1 MKNKNK
7 IINELYEK
15 SPDVRERIRK
25 DVDFSQFEKKNAPA
39 AKSSNGFKWATA
51 VLSVALIAMIA
62 VLAPIIAKTSKP
74 GKSGKTP
81 GVSYA
86 SDYVVFI
93 DVNPSVRLDV
103 SGGDV
108 VTAQKGM
115 NKDGVVLLYQENLV
129 GKNIDE
135 AATYLIEKMDEAGL
149 VKDKG
154 KVRISVADK
163 KTGKRI
169 DEKQRHAL
177 EVVNNLFKNKNK
189 DVSAMILSDKEI
201 DAIEDYYD
209 NNNVGEYEMQM
220 IEEFKAKLLLAIDKK
235 IGRIDELL
243 NILKP
248 WEKDERKVKKLDQN
262 DAETTRPG
270 VITDADVSG
279 IKDCLNMFDD
289 ILAGGGISQNVAEN
303 TDKDG
308 EFKDYPFVMT
318 VTVGNTGITA
328 KMYYKEVNTVTE
340 TEIDDG
346 EEETEVSTTLSG
358 VMVFGDQKFDV
369 TGKKEI
375 ETEGNEKETSIE
387 FTTKSQTNPDNYVK
401 IKQSVEV
408 ENGAQEVEYEYE
420 IYENGEKAREFKLEV
435 EDENG
440 KTEVSFKMEI
450 ENVPEETEYKIIK
463 GDVDGKFKIKYE
475 KGKEKGFIT
484 VEAVEGGYKLTY
496 NNGYSEV
503 I

>member
-15 SPDVRERIRK
+15 SPDVRERIKK

-51 VLSVALIAMIA
+51 ILSVALVAMIA

-74 GKSGKTP
+74 KKP

-103 SGGDV
+103 SGKDV

-154 KVRISVADK
+154 KVKISVADK

-177 EVVNNLFKNKNK
+177 EVVNNLFQNKNK

-209 NNNVGEYEMQM
+209 NNNVGEYEKQM
-220 IEEFKAKLLLAIDKK
+220 IDDFKGRLLAAINTKIGDIDKLCEM
-235 IGRIDELL
+235 INNEGLSES
-243 NILKP
+243 
-248 WEKDERKVKKLDQN
+248 ERKVKKLDQSNTEKALLEAIKVYCADYKVNYHEVAN
-262 DAETTRPG
+262 DEIAEFYE
-270 VITDADVSG
+270 DLLDKKKDLLKC
-279 IKDCLNMFDD
+279 IKKIN
-289 ILAGGGISQNVAEN
+289 
-303 TDKDG
+303 
-308 EFKDYPFVMT
+308 
-318 VTVGNTGITA
+318 
-328 KMYYKEVNTVTE
+328 
-340 TEIDDG
+340 
-346 EEETEVSTTLSG
+346 
-358 VMVFGDQKFDV
+358 
-369 TGKKEI
+369 
-375 ETEGNEKETSIE
+375 
-387 FTTKSQTNPDNYVK
+387 NPDGDDSYGEILSDLLEIVK
-401 IKQSVEV
+401 E
-408 ENGAQEVEYEYE
+408 ELFEQE
-420 IYENGEKAREFKLEV
+420 
-435 EDENG
+435 D
-440 KTEVSFKMEI
+440 
-450 ENVPEETEYKIIK
+450 
-463 GDVDGKFKIKYE
+463 
-475 KGKEKGFIT
+475 
-484 VEAVEGGYKLTY
+484 
-496 NNGYSEV
+496 
-503 I
+503 

>member
-74 GKSGKTP
+74 EKPGKTP

-169 DEKQRHAL
+169 DEKQRHAVD
-177 EVVNNLFKNKNK
+177 VVNNLFQNKNK
-189 DVSAMILSDKEI
+189 DVSAMILSDKDI
-201 DAIEDYYD
+201 DAIEDWYD
-209 NNNVGEYEMQM
+209 TDNVGEYEKQM
-220 IEEFKAKLLLAIDKK
+220 IEEFKTKLLLAIDKK

-262 DAETTRPG
+262 DAEKAALEAIK
-270 VITDADVSG
+270 VYCADYKVNYYDVANDE
-279 IKDCLNMFDD
+279 IAEFYDDLVDKKKDLLECIDD
-289 ILAGGGISQNVAEN
+289 I
-303 TDKDG
+303 K
-308 EFKDYPFVMT
+308 
-318 VTVGNTGITA
+318 
-328 KMYYKEVNTVTE
+328 
-340 TEIDDG
+340 
-346 EEETEVSTTLSG
+346 
-358 VMVFGDQKFDV
+358 
-369 TGKKEI
+369 
-375 ETEGNEKETSIE
+375 
-387 FTTKSQTNPDNYVK
+387 NPDSDDSYGEILSDLLEIVK
-401 IKQSVEV
+401 E
-408 ENGAQEVEYEYE
+408 ELFEQE
-420 IYENGEKAREFKLEV
+420 
-435 EDENG
+435 D
-440 KTEVSFKMEI
+440 
-450 ENVPEETEYKIIK
+450 
-463 GDVDGKFKIKYE
+463 
-475 KGKEKGFIT
+475 
-484 VEAVEGGYKLTY
+484 
-496 NNGYSEV
+496 
-503 I
+503 

>member
-177 EVVNNLFKNKNK
+177 EVVNNLFQNKNK

-209 NNNVGEYEMQM
+209 NNNVGEYEKQM
-220 IEEFKAKLLLAIDKK
+220 IDEFKAKLLLAIEKK
-235 IGRIDELL
+235 IGKIENLL
-243 NILKP
+243 GMLDK
-248 WEKDERKVKKLDQN
+248 EGLSESERKVKKLDQN
-262 DAETTRPG
+262 DAEKAALEAIK
-270 VITDADVSG
+270 VYCADYKVNYYEVANDE
-279 IKDCLNMFDD
+279 IAEFYDDLVEKKKDLLECVDD
-289 ILAGGGISQNVAEN
+289 I
-303 TDKDG
+303 K
-308 EFKDYPFVMT
+308 
-318 VTVGNTGITA
+318 
-328 KMYYKEVNTVTE
+328 
-340 TEIDDG
+340 
-346 EEETEVSTTLSG
+346 
-358 VMVFGDQKFDV
+358 
-369 TGKKEI
+369 
-375 ETEGNEKETSIE
+375 
-387 FTTKSQTNPDNYVK
+387 NPDGDDSYGEILSDLLEIVK
-401 IKQSVEV
+401 E
-408 ENGAQEVEYEYE
+408 ELFEQE
-420 IYENGEKAREFKLEV
+420 
-435 EDENG
+435 D
-440 KTEVSFKMEI
+440 
-450 ENVPEETEYKIIK
+450 
-463 GDVDGKFKIKYE
+463 
-475 KGKEKGFIT
+475 
-484 VEAVEGGYKLTY
+484 
-496 NNGYSEV
+496 
-503 I
+503 

>member
-15 SPDVRERIRK
+15 SPDVRERIKK

-74 GKSGKTP
+74 EKPGKNP

-154 KVRISVADK
+154 KVKISVADK

-177 EVVNNLFKNKNK
+177 EVVNNLFQNKNK
-189 DVSAMILSDKEI
+189 DVSAMILSDEQI

-209 NNNVGEYEMQM
+209 NNNVGEYEKQM
-220 IEEFKAKLLLAIDKK
+220 IEEFKAKLLLAIHKK

-262 DAETTRPG
+262 DAEKAALEAIK
-270 VITDADVSG
+270 VYCADYKVNYYEVANDEIAEFYEDLVEKKEELQESIEDIEKPDG
-279 IKDCLNMFDD
+279 DDSYGD
-289 ILAGGGISQNVAEN
+289 ILSDLLEIV
-303 TDKDG
+303 
-308 EFKDYPFVMT
+308 
-318 VTVGNTGITA
+318 
-328 KMYYKEVNTVTE
+328 KEE
-340 TEIDDG
+340 LFE
-346 EEETEVSTTLSG
+346 
-358 VMVFGDQKFDV
+358 
-369 TGKKEI
+369 
-375 ETEGNEKETSIE
+375 
-387 FTTKSQTNPDNYVK
+387 
-401 IKQSVEV
+401 
-408 ENGAQEVEYEYE
+408 QE
-420 IYENGEKAREFKLEV
+420 
-435 EDENG
+435 D
-440 KTEVSFKMEI
+440 
-450 ENVPEETEYKIIK
+450 
-463 GDVDGKFKIKYE
+463 
-475 KGKEKGFIT
+475 
-484 VEAVEGGYKLTY
+484 
-496 NNGYSEV
+496 
-503 I
+503 

>member
-51 VLSVALIAMIA
+51 VLSVALVAMIA

-74 GKSGKTP
+74 K
-81 GVSYA
+81 SYA

-177 EVVNNLFKNKNK
+177 EVVNNLFQNKNK
-189 DVSAMILSDKEI
+189 DVSAMILSDKDI
-201 DAIEDYYD
+201 DAIEDWYD
-209 NNNVGEYEMQM
+209 TDNVGQYEIDM
-220 IEEFKAKLLLAIDKK
+220 IKEFKKNLIVAINEK

-262 DAETTRPG
+262 DAEKAALEAIK
-270 VITDADVSG
+270 VYCADYKVNYHEVANDE
-279 IKDCLNMFDD
+279 IAEFCEELFDKKKDLQECIDD
-289 ILAGGGISQNVAEN
+289 IKTS
-303 TDKDG
+303 DG
-308 EFKDYPFVMT
+308 DDSYGEILSDLLEIV
-318 VTVGNTGITA
+318 
-328 KMYYKEVNTVTE
+328 KEE
-340 TEIDDG
+340 LFE
-346 EEETEVSTTLSG
+346 
-358 VMVFGDQKFDV
+358 
-369 TGKKEI
+369 
-375 ETEGNEKETSIE
+375 
-387 FTTKSQTNPDNYVK
+387 
-401 IKQSVEV
+401 
-408 ENGAQEVEYEYE
+408 QE
-420 IYENGEKAREFKLEV
+420 
-435 EDENG
+435 D
-440 KTEVSFKMEI
+440 
-450 ENVPEETEYKIIK
+450 
-463 GDVDGKFKIKYE
+463 
-475 KGKEKGFIT
+475 
-484 VEAVEGGYKLTY
+484 
-496 NNGYSEV
+496 
-503 I
+503 

>member
-15 SPDVRERIRK
+15 SPDVRERIKK
-25 DVDFSQFEKKNAPA
+25 DVDFSQFEKKNASA

-177 EVVNNLFKNKNK
+177 EVVNNLFQNKNK
-189 DVSAMILSDKEI
+189 DVSAMILSDNDI

-209 NNNVGEYEMQM
+209 NNNVGEYEKQM
-220 IEEFKAKLLLAIDKK
+220 VEEFKAKLLLAIDKK
-235 IGRIDELL
+235 IGDINKLCEML
-243 NILKP
+243 NNAGLS
-248 WEKDERKVKKLDQN
+248 ESERKVKNLDQN
-262 DAETTRPG
+262 DAEKAALEAIK
-270 VITDADVSG
+270 VYCADYKVNYYEVANDE
-279 IKDCLNMFDD
+279 IAEFCDDLVEKKKDLQECIDD
-289 ILAGGGISQNVAEN
+289 IN
-303 TDKDG
+303 
-308 EFKDYPFVMT
+308 
-318 VTVGNTGITA
+318 
-328 KMYYKEVNTVTE
+328 
-340 TEIDDG
+340 
-346 EEETEVSTTLSG
+346 
-358 VMVFGDQKFDV
+358 
-369 TGKKEI
+369 
-375 ETEGNEKETSIE
+375 
-387 FTTKSQTNPDNYVK
+387 NPDGDDSYGEILSDLLEIVK
-401 IKQSVEV
+401 E
-408 ENGAQEVEYEYE
+408 ELFEQE
-420 IYENGEKAREFKLEV
+420 
-435 EDENG
+435 D
-440 KTEVSFKMEI
+440 
-450 ENVPEETEYKIIK
+450 
-463 GDVDGKFKIKYE
+463 
-475 KGKEKGFIT
+475 
-484 VEAVEGGYKLTY
+484 
-496 NNGYSEV
+496 
-503 I
+503 

>member
-39 AKSSNGFKWATA
+39 AKSSNGLKWATA

-115 NKDGVVLLYQENLV
+115 NKDGVVLLYRENLV

-177 EVVNNLFKNKNK
+177 EVVNNLFQNKNK

-209 NNNVGEYEMQM
+209 NNNVGEYEKQM
-220 IEEFKAKLLLAIDKK
+220 IEKFKERLLDAINTK
-235 IGRIDELL
+235 IERIDELL
-243 NILKP
+243 NNILKP
-248 WEKDERKVKKLDQN
+248 WEKDERKVKHLDQN
-262 DAETTRPG
+262 DKEKAALEAIKVYCADYKVNYHEVANDEIAEFCE
-270 VITDADVSG
+270 DLD
-279 IKDCLNMFDD
+279 
-289 ILAGGGISQNVAEN
+289 E
-303 TDKDG
+303 
-308 EFKDYPFVMT
+308 
-318 VTVGNTGITA
+318 
-328 KMYYKEVNTVTE
+328 KMGDLKVC
-340 TEIDDG
+340 ID
-346 EEETEVSTTLSG
+346 
-358 VMVFGDQKFDV
+358 
-369 TGKKEI
+369 
-375 ETEGNEKETSIE
+375 
-387 FTTKSQTNPDNYVK
+387 K
-401 IKQSVEV
+401 IKNSDDDSYGEILSDLLEIVKE
-408 ENGAQEVEYEYE
+408 ELFEQE
-420 IYENGEKAREFKLEV
+420 
-435 EDENG
+435 D
-440 KTEVSFKMEI
+440 
-450 ENVPEETEYKIIK
+450 
-463 GDVDGKFKIKYE
+463 
-475 KGKEKGFIT
+475 
-484 VEAVEGGYKLTY
+484 
-496 NNGYSEV
+496 
-503 I
+503 

>member
-74 GKSGKTP
+74 DKPGKTP

-169 DEKQRHAL
+169 DEKQRHAVD
-177 EVVNNLFKNKNK
+177 VVNNLFKNKNK
-189 DVSAMILSDKEI
+189 DVSAMILSDNEI

-209 NNNVGEYEMQM
+209 NNNVGDYEKQM
-220 IEEFKAKLLLAIDKK
+220 IDDFKKRLLAAINKK
-235 IGRIDELL
+235 IERIDELL
-243 NILKP
+243 NNILKP
-248 WEKDERKVKKLDQN
+248 WEEDERKVKHLDQN
-262 DAETTRPG
+262 DAEKAALEAIK
-270 VITDADVSG
+270 VYCADYKVNYHEVANDE
-279 IKDCLNMFDD
+279 IAEFYEDLDD
-289 ILAGGGISQNVAEN
+289 
-303 TDKDG
+303 
-308 EFKDYPFVMT
+308 
-318 VTVGNTGITA
+318 
-328 KMYYKEVNTVTE
+328 KMKELLKC
-340 TEIDDG
+340 ID
-346 EEETEVSTTLSG
+346 
-358 VMVFGDQKFDV
+358 
-369 TGKKEI
+369 
-375 ETEGNEKETSIE
+375 
-387 FTTKSQTNPDNYVK
+387 K
-401 IKQSVEV
+401 IKNSDDDDSYGEILSDLLEIVKE
-408 ENGAQEVEYEYE
+408 ELFEQE
-420 IYENGEKAREFKLEV
+420 
-435 EDENG
+435 D
-440 KTEVSFKMEI
+440 
-450 ENVPEETEYKIIK
+450 
-463 GDVDGKFKIKYE
+463 
-475 KGKEKGFIT
+475 
-484 VEAVEGGYKLTY
+484 
-496 NNGYSEV
+496 
-503 I
+503 

>member
-15 SPDVRERIRK
+15 SPDVRERIKK

-74 GKSGKTP
+74 EKSPKTP

-177 EVVNNLFKNKNK
+177 EVVNNLFQNKNK
-189 DVSAMILSDKEI
+189 DVSAMILSDNEI

-209 NNNVGEYEMQM
+209 NNNVGQYEIDM
-220 IEEFKAKLLLAIDKK
+220 IKEFKDKLLRAIDKK
-235 IGRIDELL
+235 IGDINKLCEML
-243 NILKP
+243 NNAGLS
-248 WEKDERKVKKLDQN
+248 ESERKVKNLDQN
-262 DAETTRPG
+262 DAEKAALEAIK
-270 VITDADVSG
+270 VYCADYKVNYHEVANDE
-279 IKDCLNMFDD
+279 IAEFYEDLDD
-289 ILAGGGISQNVAEN
+289 
-303 TDKDG
+303 
-308 EFKDYPFVMT
+308 
-318 VTVGNTGITA
+318 
-328 KMYYKEVNTVTE
+328 KMKELLKC
-340 TEIDDG
+340 ID
-346 EEETEVSTTLSG
+346 
-358 VMVFGDQKFDV
+358 
-369 TGKKEI
+369 
-375 ETEGNEKETSIE
+375 
-387 FTTKSQTNPDNYVK
+387 K
-401 IKQSVEV
+401 IKNSDGDDSYGEILSDLLEIVKE
-408 ENGAQEVEYEYE
+408 ELFEQE
-420 IYENGEKAREFKLEV
+420 
-435 EDENG
+435 D
-440 KTEVSFKMEI
+440 
-450 ENVPEETEYKIIK
+450 
-463 GDVDGKFKIKYE
+463 
-475 KGKEKGFIT
+475 
-484 VEAVEGGYKLTY
+484 
-496 NNGYSEV
+496 
-503 I
+503 

>member
-15 SPDVRERIRK
+15 SPDVRERIKK

-62 VLAPIIAKTSKP
+62 VIAPIIAKTSKP
-74 GKSGKTP
+74 GKFRKTP

-154 KVRISVADK
+154 KVKISVADK

-177 EVVNNLFKNKNK
+177 EVVNNLFQNKNK
-189 DVSAMILSDKEI
+189 DVSAMILSDNEI

-209 NNNVGEYEMQM
+209 NNNVGDYEIEM
-220 IEEFKAKLLLAIDKK
+220 IKKFKTKLLLAINTK
-235 IGRIDELL
+235 IGDIESLL
-243 NILKP
+243 GMLDK
-248 WEKDERKVKKLDQN
+248 EGLSESERKVKKLDQN
-262 DAETTRPG
+262 DAEKAALEAIK
-270 VITDADVSG
+270 VYCADYKVNYYEVANDE
-279 IKDCLNMFDD
+279 IAEFYDDLFEKKEKLLECIDD
-289 ILAGGGISQNVAEN
+289 IN
-303 TDKDG
+303 
-308 EFKDYPFVMT
+308 
-318 VTVGNTGITA
+318 
-328 KMYYKEVNTVTE
+328 
-340 TEIDDG
+340 
-346 EEETEVSTTLSG
+346 
-358 VMVFGDQKFDV
+358 
-369 TGKKEI
+369 
-375 ETEGNEKETSIE
+375 
-387 FTTKSQTNPDNYVK
+387 NPDGDDSYGEILSDLLEIVK
-401 IKQSVEV
+401 E
-408 ENGAQEVEYEYE
+408 ELFEQE
-420 IYENGEKAREFKLEV
+420 
-435 EDENG
+435 D
-440 KTEVSFKMEI
+440 
-450 ENVPEETEYKIIK
+450 
-463 GDVDGKFKIKYE
+463 
-475 KGKEKGFIT
+475 
-484 VEAVEGGYKLTY
+484 
-496 NNGYSEV
+496 
-503 I
+503 

>member
-177 EVVNNLFKNKNK
+177 EVVNNLFQNKNK
-189 DVSAMILSDKEI
+189 DVSAMILSDNEI

-209 NNNVGEYEMQM
+209 NNNVGQYEIDM
-220 IEEFKAKLLLAIDKK
+220 IKEFKDKLLRAIDKK

-243 NILKP
+243 KILKP

-262 DAETTRPG
+262 DAEKAALAAIK
-270 VITDADVSG
+270 VYCADYKVNYYEVANDE
-279 IKDCLNMFDD
+279 IAEFYEDLVEKKKDLLECIDD
-289 ILAGGGISQNVAEN
+289 IN
-303 TDKDG
+303 
-308 EFKDYPFVMT
+308 
-318 VTVGNTGITA
+318 
-328 KMYYKEVNTVTE
+328 
-340 TEIDDG
+340 
-346 EEETEVSTTLSG
+346 
-358 VMVFGDQKFDV
+358 
-369 TGKKEI
+369 
-375 ETEGNEKETSIE
+375 
-387 FTTKSQTNPDNYVK
+387 NPDGDDSYGEILSDLLEIVK
-401 IKQSVEV
+401 E
-408 ENGAQEVEYEYE
+408 ELFEQE
-420 IYENGEKAREFKLEV
+420 
-435 EDENG
+435 D
-440 KTEVSFKMEI
+440 
-450 ENVPEETEYKIIK
+450 
-463 GDVDGKFKIKYE
+463 
-475 KGKEKGFIT
+475 
-484 VEAVEGGYKLTY
+484 
-496 NNGYSEV
+496 
-503 I
+503 

>member
-39 AKSSNGFKWATA
+39 AKSTNGFKWATA

-177 EVVNNLFKNKNK
+177 EVVNNLFQNKNK
-189 DVSAMILSDKEI
+189 DVSAMILSDNEI

-209 NNNVGEYEMQM
+209 NNNVGEYEKQM

-243 NILKP
+243 NTLKP
-248 WEKDERKVKKLDQN
+248 WKKDERKVKNLDQN
-262 DAETTRPG
+262 DAEKAALEAIK
-270 VITDADVSG
+270 VYCADYKVNYYEVANDE
-279 IKDCLNMFDD
+279 IAEFYEDLVEKKKDLLECIDD
-289 ILAGGGISQNVAEN
+289 IN
-303 TDKDG
+303 
-308 EFKDYPFVMT
+308 
-318 VTVGNTGITA
+318 
-328 KMYYKEVNTVTE
+328 
-340 TEIDDG
+340 
-346 EEETEVSTTLSG
+346 
-358 VMVFGDQKFDV
+358 
-369 TGKKEI
+369 
-375 ETEGNEKETSIE
+375 
-387 FTTKSQTNPDNYVK
+387 NPDGDDSYGEILSDLLEIVK
-401 IKQSVEV
+401 E
-408 ENGAQEVEYEYE
+408 ELFEQE
-420 IYENGEKAREFKLEV
+420 
-435 EDENG
+435 D
-440 KTEVSFKMEI
+440 
-450 ENVPEETEYKIIK
+450 
-463 GDVDGKFKIKYE
+463 
-475 KGKEKGFIT
+475 
-484 VEAVEGGYKLTY
+484 
-496 NNGYSEV
+496 
-503 I
+503 

>member
-62 VLAPIIAKTSKP
+62 VIAPIIAKTSKP

-169 DEKQRHAL
+169 DEKQRHAVD
-177 EVVNNLFKNKNK
+177 VVNNLFQNKNK
-189 DVSAMILSDKEI
+189 DVSAMILSDNEI

-209 NNNVGEYEMQM
+209 NNNVGEYEKQM
-220 IEEFKAKLLLAIDKK
+220 VEEFKAKLLLAIDKK

-248 WEKDERKVKKLDQN
+248 WEKDERKVKNLDQN
-262 DAETTRPG
+262 DAEKAALEAIK
-270 VITDADVSG
+270 VYCADYKVNYYEVANDE
-279 IKDCLNMFDD
+279 IAEFYEDLVEKKKDLQECIDD
-289 ILAGGGISQNVAEN
+289 IN
-303 TDKDG
+303 
-308 EFKDYPFVMT
+308 
-318 VTVGNTGITA
+318 
-328 KMYYKEVNTVTE
+328 
-340 TEIDDG
+340 
-346 EEETEVSTTLSG
+346 
-358 VMVFGDQKFDV
+358 
-369 TGKKEI
+369 
-375 ETEGNEKETSIE
+375 
-387 FTTKSQTNPDNYVK
+387 NPDGDDSYGEILSDLLEIVK
-401 IKQSVEV
+401 E
-408 ENGAQEVEYEYE
+408 ELFEQE
-420 IYENGEKAREFKLEV
+420 
-435 EDENG
+435 D
-440 KTEVSFKMEI
+440 
-450 ENVPEETEYKIIK
+450 
-463 GDVDGKFKIKYE
+463 
-475 KGKEKGFIT
+475 
-484 VEAVEGGYKLTY
+484 
-496 NNGYSEV
+496 
-503 I
+503 

>member
-15 SPDVRERIRK
+15 SPDVRERIKK

-39 AKSSNGFKWATA
+39 AKSTNGFKWATA

-115 NKDGVVLLYQENLV
+115 NKDGVVLLYQENLI

-177 EVVNNLFKNKNK
+177 EVVNNLFQNKNK
-189 DVSAMILSDKEI
+189 DVSAMILSDNEI
-201 DAIEDYYD
+201 DAIEDWYD
-209 NNNVGEYEMQM
+209 TDNVGQYEIDM
-220 IEEFKAKLLLAIDKK
+220 IKEFKKNLIVAINEK

-243 NILKP
+243 NNTLKP
-248 WEKDERKVKKLDQN
+248 WEKDERKVKHLDQN
-262 DAETTRPG
+262 DAEKAALEAIK
-270 VITDADVSG
+270 VYCADYKVNYHEVANDEIAEFYEDLDDKRKDLLKC
-279 IKDCLNMFDD
+279 IKDINNSDGDD
-289 ILAGGGISQNVAEN
+289 SYGEILSDLLEIV
-303 TDKDG
+303 
-308 EFKDYPFVMT
+308 
-318 VTVGNTGITA
+318 
-328 KMYYKEVNTVTE
+328 KEE
-340 TEIDDG
+340 LFE
-346 EEETEVSTTLSG
+346 
-358 VMVFGDQKFDV
+358 
-369 TGKKEI
+369 
-375 ETEGNEKETSIE
+375 
-387 FTTKSQTNPDNYVK
+387 
-401 IKQSVEV
+401 
-408 ENGAQEVEYEYE
+408 QE
-420 IYENGEKAREFKLEV
+420 
-435 EDENG
+435 D
-440 KTEVSFKMEI
+440 
-450 ENVPEETEYKIIK
+450 
-463 GDVDGKFKIKYE
+463 
-475 KGKEKGFIT
+475 
-484 VEAVEGGYKLTY
+484 
-496 NNGYSEV
+496 
-503 I
+503 

>member
-74 GKSGKTP
+74 GKSPKTP

-189 DVSAMILSDKEI
+189 DVSAMILSDDDI

-209 NNNVGEYEMQM
+209 NNNVGEYEKQM

-235 IGRIDELL
+235 IGKIENLL
-243 NILKP
+243 GMLDK
-248 WEKDERKVKKLDQN
+248 EGLSESERKVKKLDQN
-262 DAETTRPG
+262 DAEKAALEAIK
-270 VITDADVSG
+270 VYCADYKVNYHEVANDE
-279 IKDCLNMFDD
+279 IAEFYEDLVDKRKDLLECIDD
-289 ILAGGGISQNVAEN
+289 I
-303 TDKDG
+303 K
-308 EFKDYPFVMT
+308 
-318 VTVGNTGITA
+318 
-328 KMYYKEVNTVTE
+328 
-340 TEIDDG
+340 
-346 EEETEVSTTLSG
+346 
-358 VMVFGDQKFDV
+358 
-369 TGKKEI
+369 
-375 ETEGNEKETSIE
+375 
-387 FTTKSQTNPDNYVK
+387 NPDGDDSYGEILSDLLEIVK
-401 IKQSVEV
+401 E
-408 ENGAQEVEYEYE
+408 ELFEQE
-420 IYENGEKAREFKLEV
+420 
-435 EDENG
+435 D
-440 KTEVSFKMEI
+440 
-450 ENVPEETEYKIIK
+450 
-463 GDVDGKFKIKYE
+463 
-475 KGKEKGFIT
+475 
-484 VEAVEGGYKLTY
+484 
-496 NNGYSEV
+496 
-503 I
+503 

>member
-177 EVVNNLFKNKNK
+177 EVVNNLFQNKNK
-189 DVSAMILSDKEI
+189 DVSAMILSDNDI

-209 NNNVGEYEMQM
+209 NNNVGEYEKQM
-220 IEEFKAKLLLAIDKK
+220 VDEFKAKLLLAIEKK
-235 IGRIDELL
+235 IGKIENLL
-243 NILKP
+243 GMLDK
-248 WEKDERKVKKLDQN
+248 EGLSESERKVKKLDQN
-262 DAETTRPG
+262 DAEKAALEAIK
-270 VITDADVSG
+270 VYCADYKVNYHEVANDE
-279 IKDCLNMFDD
+279 IAEFCEELFDKKKDLLECIDD
-289 ILAGGGISQNVAEN
+289 IN
-303 TDKDG
+303 
-308 EFKDYPFVMT
+308 
-318 VTVGNTGITA
+318 
-328 KMYYKEVNTVTE
+328 
-340 TEIDDG
+340 
-346 EEETEVSTTLSG
+346 
-358 VMVFGDQKFDV
+358 
-369 TGKKEI
+369 
-375 ETEGNEKETSIE
+375 
-387 FTTKSQTNPDNYVK
+387 NPDGDDSYGEILSDLLEIVK
-401 IKQSVEV
+401 E
-408 ENGAQEVEYEYE
+408 ELFEQE
-420 IYENGEKAREFKLEV
+420 
-435 EDENG
+435 D
-440 KTEVSFKMEI
+440 
-450 ENVPEETEYKIIK
+450 
-463 GDVDGKFKIKYE
+463 
-475 KGKEKGFIT
+475 
-484 VEAVEGGYKLTY
+484 
-496 NNGYSEV
+496 
-503 I
+503 

>member
-177 EVVNNLFKNKNK
+177 EVVNNLFQNKNK
-189 DVSAMILSDKEI
+189 DVSAMILSDNEI

-209 NNNVGEYEMQM
+209 NNNVGQYEIDM
-220 IEEFKAKLLLAIDKK
+220 IKEFKDKLLRAIDKK

-262 DAETTRPG
+262 DAEKAALEAIK
-270 VITDADVSG
+270 VYCADYKVNYYEVANDE
-279 IKDCLNMFDD
+279 IAEFYEDLVEKKKDLQECIDD
-289 ILAGGGISQNVAEN
+289 IN
-303 TDKDG
+303 
-308 EFKDYPFVMT
+308 
-318 VTVGNTGITA
+318 
-328 KMYYKEVNTVTE
+328 
-340 TEIDDG
+340 
-346 EEETEVSTTLSG
+346 
-358 VMVFGDQKFDV
+358 
-369 TGKKEI
+369 
-375 ETEGNEKETSIE
+375 
-387 FTTKSQTNPDNYVK
+387 NPDGDDSYGEILSDLLEIVK
-401 IKQSVEV
+401 E
-408 ENGAQEVEYEYE
+408 ELFEQE
-420 IYENGEKAREFKLEV
+420 
-435 EDENG
+435 D
-440 KTEVSFKMEI
+440 
-450 ENVPEETEYKIIK
+450 
-463 GDVDGKFKIKYE
+463 
-475 KGKEKGFIT
+475 
-484 VEAVEGGYKLTY
+484 
-496 NNGYSEV
+496 
-503 I
+503 

>member
-209 NNNVGEYEMQM
+209 NNNVGEYEKQM
-220 IEEFKAKLLLAIDKK
+220 IDDFKDKLIVAINEKIRRIESLLGMLDKE
-235 IGRIDELL
+235 GLSES
-243 NILKP
+243 
-248 WEKDERKVKKLDQN
+248 ERKVKKLDQN
-262 DAETTRPG
+262 DAEKAALEAIK
-270 VITDADVSG
+270 VYCADYKVNYYEVANDE
-279 IKDCLNMFDD
+279 IAEFYDDLFDKKKDLLECVDD
-289 ILAGGGISQNVAEN
+289 IN
-303 TDKDG
+303 
-308 EFKDYPFVMT
+308 
-318 VTVGNTGITA
+318 
-328 KMYYKEVNTVTE
+328 
-340 TEIDDG
+340 
-346 EEETEVSTTLSG
+346 
-358 VMVFGDQKFDV
+358 
-369 TGKKEI
+369 
-375 ETEGNEKETSIE
+375 
-387 FTTKSQTNPDNYVK
+387 NPDGDDSYGEILSDLLEIVK
-401 IKQSVEV
+401 E
-408 ENGAQEVEYEYE
+408 ELFEQE
-420 IYENGEKAREFKLEV
+420 
-435 EDENG
+435 D
-440 KTEVSFKMEI
+440 
-450 ENVPEETEYKIIK
+450 
-463 GDVDGKFKIKYE
+463 
-475 KGKEKGFIT
+475 
-484 VEAVEGGYKLTY
+484 
-496 NNGYSEV
+496 
-503 I
+503 

>member
-15 SPDVRERIRK
+15 SPDVRERIKK

-115 NKDGVVLLYQENLV
+115 NKDGVVLLYKENLV

-149 VKDKG
+149 VKDNG

-169 DEKQRHAL
+169 DEKQRHAV

-209 NNNVGEYEMQM
+209 NNNVGEYEKQM
-220 IEEFKAKLLLAIDKK
+220 IEEFKGRLLAAINKK
-235 IGRIDELL
+235 IERIDELL
-243 NILKP
+243 NNILKP
-248 WEKDERKVKKLDQN
+248 WEEDERKVKHLDQN
-262 DAETTRPG
+262 DAEKAALEAIK
-270 VITDADVSG
+270 VYCADYKVNYHEVANDE
-279 IKDCLNMFDD
+279 IAEFCEELFDKKKDLQECIDD
-289 ILAGGGISQNVAEN
+289 IKTS
-303 TDKDG
+303 DG
-308 EFKDYPFVMT
+308 DDSYGEILSDLLEIV
-318 VTVGNTGITA
+318 
-328 KMYYKEVNTVTE
+328 KEE
-340 TEIDDG
+340 LFE
-346 EEETEVSTTLSG
+346 
-358 VMVFGDQKFDV
+358 
-369 TGKKEI
+369 
-375 ETEGNEKETSIE
+375 
-387 FTTKSQTNPDNYVK
+387 
-401 IKQSVEV
+401 
-408 ENGAQEVEYEYE
+408 QE
-420 IYENGEKAREFKLEV
+420 
-435 EDENG
+435 D
-440 KTEVSFKMEI
+440 
-450 ENVPEETEYKIIK
+450 
-463 GDVDGKFKIKYE
+463 
-475 KGKEKGFIT
+475 
-484 VEAVEGGYKLTY
+484 
-496 NNGYSEV
+496 
-503 I
+503 

>member
-74 GKSGKTP
+74 GKSPKTP

-149 VKDKG
+149 VKDNG

-169 DEKQRHAL
+169 DEKQRHAV

-209 NNNVGEYEMQM
+209 NNNVGQYEIDM
-220 IEEFKAKLLLAIDKK
+220 IKEFKDKLLRAIDKK

-243 NILKP
+243 KILKP
-248 WEKDERKVKKLDQN
+248 WEKDERKVKKIDQN
-262 DAETTRPG
+262 DAEKAALEAIK
-270 VITDADVSG
+270 VYCADYKVNYYEVANDE
-279 IKDCLNMFDD
+279 IAEFYEDLVEKKKDLLKCIDD
-289 ILAGGGISQNVAEN
+289 IN
-303 TDKDG
+303 
-308 EFKDYPFVMT
+308 
-318 VTVGNTGITA
+318 
-328 KMYYKEVNTVTE
+328 
-340 TEIDDG
+340 
-346 EEETEVSTTLSG
+346 
-358 VMVFGDQKFDV
+358 
-369 TGKKEI
+369 
-375 ETEGNEKETSIE
+375 
-387 FTTKSQTNPDNYVK
+387 NPDGDDSYGEILSDLLEIVK
-401 IKQSVEV
+401 E
-408 ENGAQEVEYEYE
+408 ELFEQE
-420 IYENGEKAREFKLEV
+420 
-435 EDENG
+435 D
-440 KTEVSFKMEI
+440 
-450 ENVPEETEYKIIK
+450 
-463 GDVDGKFKIKYE
+463 
-475 KGKEKGFIT
+475 
-484 VEAVEGGYKLTY
+484 
-496 NNGYSEV
+496 
-503 I
+503 

>member
-74 GKSGKTP
+74 DKPEKTP

-115 NKDGVVLLYQENLV
+115 NKDGVVLLCQENLV

-169 DEKQRHAL
+169 DEKQRHAVD
-177 EVVNNLFKNKNK
+177 VVNNLFQNKNK
-189 DVSAMILSDKEI
+189 DVSAMILSDNEI

-209 NNNVGEYEMQM
+209 NNNVGEYEKQM
-220 IEEFKAKLLLAIDKK
+220 VEEFKAKLLLAIDKK

-248 WEKDERKVKKLDQN
+248 WEKDERKVKNLDQN
-262 DAETTRPG
+262 DAEKAALEAIK
-270 VITDADVSG
+270 VYCADYKVNYYEVANDE
-279 IKDCLNMFDD
+279 IAEFYEDLVEKKKDLQECIDD
-289 ILAGGGISQNVAEN
+289 IN
-303 TDKDG
+303 
-308 EFKDYPFVMT
+308 
-318 VTVGNTGITA
+318 
-328 KMYYKEVNTVTE
+328 
-340 TEIDDG
+340 
-346 EEETEVSTTLSG
+346 
-358 VMVFGDQKFDV
+358 
-369 TGKKEI
+369 
-375 ETEGNEKETSIE
+375 
-387 FTTKSQTNPDNYVK
+387 NPDGDDSYGEILSDLLEIVK
-401 IKQSVEV
+401 E
-408 ENGAQEVEYEYE
+408 ELFEQE
-420 IYENGEKAREFKLEV
+420 
-435 EDENG
+435 D
-440 KTEVSFKMEI
+440 
-450 ENVPEETEYKIIK
+450 
-463 GDVDGKFKIKYE
+463 
-475 KGKEKGFIT
+475 
-484 VEAVEGGYKLTY
+484 
-496 NNGYSEV
+496 
-503 I
+503 

>member
-177 EVVNNLFKNKNK
+177 EVVNKLFQNKNK
-189 DVSAMILSDKEI
+189 DVSAMILSDNEI

-209 NNNVGEYEMQM
+209 NNNVGEYEKQM
-220 IEEFKAKLLLAIDKK
+220 VEEFKAKLLLAIDKK

-248 WEKDERKVKKLDQN
+248 WEKDERKVKDLENGTNEEKAIFNAIVHYCAYYKVNYHEVAN
-262 DAETTRPG
+262 DEIAEFYEELF
-270 VITDADVSG
+270 DKK
-279 IKDCLNMFDD
+279 KDLLECIDD
-289 ILAGGGISQNVAEN
+289 I
-303 TDKDG
+303 K
-308 EFKDYPFVMT
+308 
-318 VTVGNTGITA
+318 
-328 KMYYKEVNTVTE
+328 
-340 TEIDDG
+340 
-346 EEETEVSTTLSG
+346 
-358 VMVFGDQKFDV
+358 
-369 TGKKEI
+369 
-375 ETEGNEKETSIE
+375 
-387 FTTKSQTNPDNYVK
+387 NPDGDDSYGEILSDLLEIVK
-401 IKQSVEV
+401 E
-408 ENGAQEVEYEYE
+408 ELFEQE
-420 IYENGEKAREFKLEV
+420 
-435 EDENG
+435 D
-440 KTEVSFKMEI
+440 
-450 ENVPEETEYKIIK
+450 
-463 GDVDGKFKIKYE
+463 
-475 KGKEKGFIT
+475 
-484 VEAVEGGYKLTY
+484 
-496 NNGYSEV
+496 
-503 I
+503 

>member
-115 NKDGVVLLYQENLV
+115 NKDGVVLLYKENLV

-169 DEKQRHAL
+169 DEKQRHAVD
-177 EVVNNLFKNKNK
+177 VVNNLFKNKNK
-189 DVSAMILSDKEI
+189 DVSAMILSDNEI

-209 NNNVGEYEMQM
+209 NNNVGDYEKQM
-220 IEEFKAKLLLAIDKK
+220 IDDFKKRLLAAINKK
-235 IGRIDELL
+235 IERIDELL
-243 NILKP
+243 NNILKP
-248 WEKDERKVKKLDQN
+248 WEEDERKVKHLDQN
-262 DAETTRPG
+262 DAEKAALEAIK
-270 VITDADVSG
+270 VYCADYKVNYHEVANDE
-279 IKDCLNMFDD
+279 IAEFCEELFDKKKDLQECIDD
-289 ILAGGGISQNVAEN
+289 IKTS
-303 TDKDG
+303 DG
-308 EFKDYPFVMT
+308 DDSYGEILSDLLEIV
-318 VTVGNTGITA
+318 
-328 KMYYKEVNTVTE
+328 KEE
-340 TEIDDG
+340 LFE
-346 EEETEVSTTLSG
+346 
-358 VMVFGDQKFDV
+358 
-369 TGKKEI
+369 
-375 ETEGNEKETSIE
+375 
-387 FTTKSQTNPDNYVK
+387 
-401 IKQSVEV
+401 
-408 ENGAQEVEYEYE
+408 QE
-420 IYENGEKAREFKLEV
+420 
-435 EDENG
+435 D
-440 KTEVSFKMEI
+440 
-450 ENVPEETEYKIIK
+450 
-463 GDVDGKFKIKYE
+463 
-475 KGKEKGFIT
+475 
-484 VEAVEGGYKLTY
+484 
-496 NNGYSEV
+496 
-503 I
+503 

>member
-15 SPDVRERIRK
+15 SPDVRERIKK

-74 GKSGKTP
+74 EKPGKTP

-103 SGGDV
+103 SGKDV

-177 EVVNNLFKNKNK
+177 EVVNNLFQNKNK
-189 DVSAMILSDKEI
+189 DVSAMILSDKDI

-209 NNNVGEYEMQM
+209 NHNVGEYEKQM
-220 IEEFKAKLLLAIDKK
+220 IEEFKTKLLLAIDKK
-235 IGRIDELL
+235 IGRIEELL
-243 NILKP
+243 NNILKP

-262 DAETTRPG
+262 DAEKAALEAIK
-270 VITDADVSG
+270 VYCADYKVNYYEVANDEIAEFYKDLLDKKKDLLKC
-279 IKDCLNMFDD
+279 IKEINENDDDDDYGD
-289 ILAGGGISQNVAEN
+289 ILADLLEIV
-303 TDKDG
+303 
-308 EFKDYPFVMT
+308 
-318 VTVGNTGITA
+318 
-328 KMYYKEVNTVTE
+328 KEE
-340 TEIDDG
+340 LFEEDD
-346 EEETEVSTTLSG
+346 
-358 VMVFGDQKFDV
+358 
-369 TGKKEI
+369 
-375 ETEGNEKETSIE
+375 
-387 FTTKSQTNPDNYVK
+387 
-401 IKQSVEV
+401 
-408 ENGAQEVEYEYE
+408 
-420 IYENGEKAREFKLEV
+420 
-435 EDENG
+435 
-440 KTEVSFKMEI
+440 
-450 ENVPEETEYKIIK
+450 
-463 GDVDGKFKIKYE
+463 
-475 KGKEKGFIT
+475 
-484 VEAVEGGYKLTY
+484 
-496 NNGYSEV
+496 
-503 I
+503 

>member
-1 MKNKNK
+1 MSKTRFRTFC
-7 IINELYEK
+7 K
-15 SPDVRERIRK
+15 SRRTRR
-25 DVDFSQFEKKNAPA
+25 
-39 AKSSNGFKWATA
+39 WT
-51 VLSVALIAMIA
+51 
-62 VLAPIIAKTSKP
+62 
-74 GKSGKTP
+74 
-81 GVSYA
+81 
-86 SDYVVFI
+86 
-93 DVNPSVRLDV
+93 RLDV

-209 NNNVGEYEMQM
+209 DNNVGEYEKQM

-262 DAETTRPG
+262 DAEKAALEAIK
-270 VITDADVSG
+270 VYCADYKVNYYEVANDE
-279 IKDCLNMFDD
+279 IAEFYKDLVEKKKDLQECIDD
-289 ILAGGGISQNVAEN
+289 IN
-303 TDKDG
+303 
-308 EFKDYPFVMT
+308 
-318 VTVGNTGITA
+318 
-328 KMYYKEVNTVTE
+328 
-340 TEIDDG
+340 
-346 EEETEVSTTLSG
+346 
-358 VMVFGDQKFDV
+358 
-369 TGKKEI
+369 
-375 ETEGNEKETSIE
+375 
-387 FTTKSQTNPDNYVK
+387 NPDGDDSYGEILSDLLEIVK
-401 IKQSVEV
+401 E
-408 ENGAQEVEYEYE
+408 ELFEQE
-420 IYENGEKAREFKLEV
+420 
-435 EDENG
+435 D
-440 KTEVSFKMEI
+440 
-450 ENVPEETEYKIIK
+450 
-463 GDVDGKFKIKYE
+463 
-475 KGKEKGFIT
+475 
-484 VEAVEGGYKLTY
+484 
-496 NNGYSEV
+496 
-503 I
+503 

>member
-62 VLAPIIAKTSKP
+62 VLAPIIAKTPKP
-74 GKSGKTP
+74 K
-81 GVSYA
+81 SYA

-115 NKDGVVLLYQENLV
+115 NKDGVVLLYKENLV

-169 DEKQRHAL
+169 DEKQRHAV
-177 EVVNNLFKNKNK
+177 EVVNNLFKNKNI
-189 DVSAMILSDKEI
+189 SATILTDKEI
-201 DAIEDYYD
+201 DDIEDYYD
-209 NNNVGEYEMQM
+209 NNNVDEYEKQM
-220 IEEFKAKLLLAIDKK
+220 VEEFKAKLLLAIDKK

-248 WEKDERKVKKLDQN
+248 WEKDERKVKNLDQN
-262 DAETTRPG
+262 DAEKAALEAIK
-270 VITDADVSG
+270 VYCADYKVNYHEVANDE
-279 IKDCLNMFDD
+279 IAEFYEDLVDKRKDLLECVDD
-289 ILAGGGISQNVAEN
+289 IN
-303 TDKDG
+303 
-308 EFKDYPFVMT
+308 
-318 VTVGNTGITA
+318 
-328 KMYYKEVNTVTE
+328 
-340 TEIDDG
+340 
-346 EEETEVSTTLSG
+346 
-358 VMVFGDQKFDV
+358 
-369 TGKKEI
+369 
-375 ETEGNEKETSIE
+375 
-387 FTTKSQTNPDNYVK
+387 NPDGDDSYGEILSDLLEIVK
-401 IKQSVEV
+401 E
-408 ENGAQEVEYEYE
+408 ELFEQE
-420 IYENGEKAREFKLEV
+420 
-435 EDENG
+435 D
-440 KTEVSFKMEI
+440 
-450 ENVPEETEYKIIK
+450 
-463 GDVDGKFKIKYE
+463 
-475 KGKEKGFIT
+475 
-484 VEAVEGGYKLTY
+484 
-496 NNGYSEV
+496 
-503 I
+503 

>member
-15 SPDVRERIRK
+15 SPDVRERIKK

-115 NKDGVVLLYQENLV
+115 NKDGVVLLYRENLV

-177 EVVNNLFKNKNK
+177 EVVNNLFQNKNK
-189 DVSAMILSDKEI
+189 DVSAMILSDNEI

-209 NNNVGEYEMQM
+209 NNNVGQYEIDM
-220 IEEFKAKLLLAIDKK
+220 IKEFKDKLLRAIDKK
-235 IGRIDELL
+235 IGRIEEIKALLDELDK
-243 NILKP
+243 NRRV
-248 WEKDERKVKKLDQN
+248 KDLDN
-262 DAETTRPG
+262 DAEKSLYEK
-270 VITDADVSG
+270 IQLYCADYKLNWNEVK
-279 IKDCLNMFDD
+279 KD
-289 ILAGGGISQNVAEN
+289 
-303 TDKDG
+303 
-308 EFKDYPFVMT
+308 
-318 VTVGNTGITA
+318 
-328 KMYYKEVNTVTE
+328 
-340 TEIDDG
+340 
-346 EEETEVSTTLSG
+346 
-358 VMVFGDQKFDV
+358 
-369 TGKKEI
+369 
-375 ETEGNEKETSIE
+375 
-387 FTTKSQTNPDNYVK
+387 K
-401 IKQSVEV
+401 IKEF
-408 ENGAQEVEYEYE
+408 YKD
-420 IYENGEKAREFKLEV
+420 IDEKREKLEDCI
-435 EDENG
+435 EDI
-440 KTEVSFKMEI
+440 EI
-450 ENVPEETEYKIIK
+450 SDGDDSYGEILSDLLEIVKEELFEQE
-463 GDVDGKFKIKYE
+463 D
-475 KGKEKGFIT
+475 
-484 VEAVEGGYKLTY
+484 
-496 NNGYSEV
+496 
-503 I
+503 

>member
-177 EVVNNLFKNKNK
+177 EVVNNLFQNKNK
-189 DVSAMILSDKEI
+189 DVSAMILSDNEI

-209 NNNVGEYEMQM
+209 NNNVGQYEIDM
-220 IEEFKAKLLLAIDKK
+220 IKEFKDKLLRAIDKK

-248 WEKDERKVKKLDQN
+248 WEKDERKVKNLDQN
-262 DAETTRPG
+262 DAEKAALEAIK
-270 VITDADVSG
+270 VYCADYKVNYYEVANDE
-279 IKDCLNMFDD
+279 IAEFYEDLVEKKKDLLECIDD
-289 ILAGGGISQNVAEN
+289 IN
-303 TDKDG
+303 
-308 EFKDYPFVMT
+308 
-318 VTVGNTGITA
+318 
-328 KMYYKEVNTVTE
+328 
-340 TEIDDG
+340 
-346 EEETEVSTTLSG
+346 
-358 VMVFGDQKFDV
+358 
-369 TGKKEI
+369 
-375 ETEGNEKETSIE
+375 
-387 FTTKSQTNPDNYVK
+387 NPDGDDSYGEILSDLLEIVK
-401 IKQSVEV
+401 E
-408 ENGAQEVEYEYE
+408 ELFEQE
-420 IYENGEKAREFKLEV
+420 
-435 EDENG
+435 D
-440 KTEVSFKMEI
+440 
-450 ENVPEETEYKIIK
+450 
-463 GDVDGKFKIKYE
+463 
-475 KGKEKGFIT
+475 
-484 VEAVEGGYKLTY
+484 
-496 NNGYSEV
+496 
-503 I
+503 

>member
-74 GKSGKTP
+74 DKSGKTP

-177 EVVNNLFKNKNK
+177 EVVNNLFQNKNK
-189 DVSAMILSDKEI
+189 DVSAMILSDNEI

-209 NNNVGEYEMQM
+209 NNNVGDYEKQM
-220 IEEFKAKLLLAIDKK
+220 VEEFKAKLLLAIDKK

-248 WEKDERKVKKLDQN
+248 WEKDERKVKNLDQN
-262 DAETTRPG
+262 DAEKAALEAIK
-270 VITDADVSG
+270 VYCADYKVNYYEVANDE
-279 IKDCLNMFDD
+279 IAEFYEDLVEKKKDLLECIDD
-289 ILAGGGISQNVAEN
+289 I
-303 TDKDG
+303 K
-308 EFKDYPFVMT
+308 
-318 VTVGNTGITA
+318 
-328 KMYYKEVNTVTE
+328 
-340 TEIDDG
+340 
-346 EEETEVSTTLSG
+346 
-358 VMVFGDQKFDV
+358 
-369 TGKKEI
+369 
-375 ETEGNEKETSIE
+375 
-387 FTTKSQTNPDNYVK
+387 NPDGDDSYGEILSDLLEIVK
-401 IKQSVEV
+401 E
-408 ENGAQEVEYEYE
+408 ELFEQE
-420 IYENGEKAREFKLEV
+420 
-435 EDENG
+435 D
-440 KTEVSFKMEI
+440 
-450 ENVPEETEYKIIK
+450 
-463 GDVDGKFKIKYE
+463 
-475 KGKEKGFIT
+475 
-484 VEAVEGGYKLTY
+484 
-496 NNGYSEV
+496 
-503 I
+503 

>member
-74 GKSGKTP
+74 GKSPKTP

-149 VKDKG
+149 VKDNG

-169 DEKQRHAL
+169 DEKQRHAV

-209 NNNVGEYEMQM
+209 NNNVGEYEKQM
-220 IEEFKAKLLLAIDKK
+220 IDDFKGRLLAAINKK
-235 IGRIDELL
+235 IERIDELL
-243 NILKP
+243 NNILKP
-248 WEKDERKVKKLDQN
+248 WEEDERKVKHLDQN
-262 DAETTRPG
+262 DAEKAALEAIK
-270 VITDADVSG
+270 VYCADYKVNYHEVANDE
-279 IKDCLNMFDD
+279 IAEFCEELFDKKKDLQECIDD
-289 ILAGGGISQNVAEN
+289 IKTS
-303 TDKDG
+303 DG
-308 EFKDYPFVMT
+308 DDSYGEILSDLLEIV
-318 VTVGNTGITA
+318 
-328 KMYYKEVNTVTE
+328 KEE
-340 TEIDDG
+340 LFE
-346 EEETEVSTTLSG
+346 
-358 VMVFGDQKFDV
+358 
-369 TGKKEI
+369 
-375 ETEGNEKETSIE
+375 
-387 FTTKSQTNPDNYVK
+387 
-401 IKQSVEV
+401 
-408 ENGAQEVEYEYE
+408 QE
-420 IYENGEKAREFKLEV
+420 
-435 EDENG
+435 D
-440 KTEVSFKMEI
+440 
-450 ENVPEETEYKIIK
+450 
-463 GDVDGKFKIKYE
+463 
-475 KGKEKGFIT
+475 
-484 VEAVEGGYKLTY
+484 
-496 NNGYSEV
+496 
-503 I
+503 

>member
-51 VLSVALIAMIA
+51 VLSVVLIAMIA

-177 EVVNNLFKNKNK
+177 EVVNNLFQNKNK
-189 DVSAMILSDKEI
+189 DVSAMILTDKEI
-201 DAIEDYYD
+201 DDIEDYYD
-209 NNNVGEYEMQM
+209 NNNVGDYEKQM
-220 IEEFKAKLLLAIDKK
+220 IDDFKKRLLDAINTK
-235 IGRIDELL
+235 IGRIEEIKALLDELDK
-243 NILKP
+243 NRRV
-248 WEKDERKVKKLDQN
+248 KDLDN
-262 DAETTRPG
+262 DAEKSLYEKIQLYCADYKLNWNG
-270 VITDADVSG
+270 VK
-279 IKDCLNMFDD
+279 KD
-289 ILAGGGISQNVAEN
+289 
-303 TDKDG
+303 
-308 EFKDYPFVMT
+308 
-318 VTVGNTGITA
+318 
-328 KMYYKEVNTVTE
+328 
-340 TEIDDG
+340 
-346 EEETEVSTTLSG
+346 
-358 VMVFGDQKFDV
+358 
-369 TGKKEI
+369 
-375 ETEGNEKETSIE
+375 
-387 FTTKSQTNPDNYVK
+387 K
-401 IKQSVEV
+401 IKEF
-408 ENGAQEVEYEYE
+408 YED
-420 IYENGEKAREFKLEV
+420 IDKKREKLEDCI
-435 EDENG
+435 EDI
-440 KTEVSFKMEI
+440 EI
-450 ENVPEETEYKIIK
+450 SDGDDSYGEILSDLLEIVKEELFEQE
-463 GDVDGKFKIKYE
+463 D
-475 KGKEKGFIT
+475 
-484 VEAVEGGYKLTY
+484 
-496 NNGYSEV
+496 
-503 I
+503 

>member
-62 VLAPIIAKTSKP
+62 VLAPILAKTSKP
-74 GKSGKTP
+74 K
-81 GVSYA
+81 SYA

-115 NKDGVVLLYQENLV
+115 NEDGVVLLYQENLV

-177 EVVNNLFKNKNK
+177 EVVNNLFQNKNK
-189 DVSAMILSDKEI
+189 DVSAMILSDNDI

-209 NNNVGEYEMQM
+209 NNNVGEYEKQM
-220 IEEFKAKLLLAIDKK
+220 VEEFKAKLLLAIDKK
-235 IGRIDELL
+235 IGRINELL

-248 WEKDERKVKKLDQN
+248 WEKDERKVKDLENGTNEEKAIFNAIVHYCAYYKVNYHEVAN
-262 DAETTRPG
+262 DEIAEFCEDLVDKR
-270 VITDADVSG
+270 
-279 IKDCLNMFDD
+279 KDLLECIDD
-289 ILAGGGISQNVAEN
+289 IKNS
-303 TDKDG
+303 DG
-308 EFKDYPFVMT
+308 DDSYGEILSDLLEIV
-318 VTVGNTGITA
+318 
-328 KMYYKEVNTVTE
+328 KEE
-340 TEIDDG
+340 LFE
-346 EEETEVSTTLSG
+346 
-358 VMVFGDQKFDV
+358 
-369 TGKKEI
+369 
-375 ETEGNEKETSIE
+375 
-387 FTTKSQTNPDNYVK
+387 
-401 IKQSVEV
+401 
-408 ENGAQEVEYEYE
+408 QE
-420 IYENGEKAREFKLEV
+420 
-435 EDENG
+435 D
-440 KTEVSFKMEI
+440 
-450 ENVPEETEYKIIK
+450 
-463 GDVDGKFKIKYE
+463 
-475 KGKEKGFIT
+475 
-484 VEAVEGGYKLTY
+484 
-496 NNGYSEV
+496 
-503 I
+503 

>member
-15 SPDVRERIRK
+15 SPDIRERIRK

-93 DVNPSVRLDV
+93 DVNPAVRLDV

-169 DEKQRHAL
+169 DEKQRHAVD
-177 EVVNNLFKNKNK
+177 VVNNLFKNKNK
-189 DVSAMILSDKEI
+189 DVSAMILSDKDI
-201 DAIEDYYD
+201 DAIEDWYD
-209 NNNVGEYEMQM
+209 TDNVGDYEKQM
-220 IEEFKAKLLLAIDKK
+220 IDDFKKRLLDAINTK
-235 IGRIDELL
+235 IGRIEEIKALLDELDK
-243 NILKP
+243 NRRV
-248 WEKDERKVKKLDQN
+248 KDLDN
-262 DAETTRPG
+262 DAEKSLYEK
-270 VITDADVSG
+270 IQLYCADYKLNWNEVK
-279 IKDCLNMFDD
+279 KD
-289 ILAGGGISQNVAEN
+289 
-303 TDKDG
+303 
-308 EFKDYPFVMT
+308 
-318 VTVGNTGITA
+318 
-328 KMYYKEVNTVTE
+328 
-340 TEIDDG
+340 
-346 EEETEVSTTLSG
+346 
-358 VMVFGDQKFDV
+358 
-369 TGKKEI
+369 
-375 ETEGNEKETSIE
+375 
-387 FTTKSQTNPDNYVK
+387 K
-401 IKQSVEV
+401 IKEF
-408 ENGAQEVEYEYE
+408 YED
-420 IYENGEKAREFKLEV
+420 IDEKREKLEDCI
-435 EDENG
+435 EDI
-440 KTEVSFKMEI
+440 EI
-450 ENVPEETEYKIIK
+450 SDGDDSYGEILSDLLEIVKEELFEQE
-463 GDVDGKFKIKYE
+463 D
-475 KGKEKGFIT
+475 
-484 VEAVEGGYKLTY
+484 
-496 NNGYSEV
+496 
-503 I
+503 

>member
-25 DVDFSQFEKKNAPA
+25 DVDLSQFEKKNAPA
-39 AKSSNGFKWATA
+39 AKSTNGFKWATA

-74 GKSGKTP
+74 GKSPKTP

-177 EVVNNLFKNKNK
+177 EVVNNLFQNKNK
-189 DVSAMILSDKEI
+189 DVSAMILSDNDI
-201 DAIEDYYD
+201 DAIEDWYD
-209 NNNVGEYEMQM
+209 TDNVGDYEKQM
-220 IEEFKAKLLLAIDKK
+220 IDDFKKRLLDAINTK
-235 IGRIDELL
+235 IGRIEEIKALLDELDK
-243 NILKP
+243 NRRV
-248 WEKDERKVKKLDQN
+248 KDLDN
-262 DAETTRPG
+262 DAEKSLYEK
-270 VITDADVSG
+270 IQLYCADYKLNWNEVK
-279 IKDCLNMFDD
+279 KD
-289 ILAGGGISQNVAEN
+289 
-303 TDKDG
+303 
-308 EFKDYPFVMT
+308 
-318 VTVGNTGITA
+318 
-328 KMYYKEVNTVTE
+328 
-340 TEIDDG
+340 
-346 EEETEVSTTLSG
+346 
-358 VMVFGDQKFDV
+358 
-369 TGKKEI
+369 
-375 ETEGNEKETSIE
+375 
-387 FTTKSQTNPDNYVK
+387 K
-401 IKQSVEV
+401 IKEF
-408 ENGAQEVEYEYE
+408 YED
-420 IYENGEKAREFKLEV
+420 IDEKREKLEDCI
-435 EDENG
+435 EDI
-440 KTEVSFKMEI
+440 EI
-450 ENVPEETEYKIIK
+450 SDGDDSYGEILSDLLEIVKEELFEQE
-463 GDVDGKFKIKYE
+463 D
-475 KGKEKGFIT
+475 
-484 VEAVEGGYKLTY
+484 
-496 NNGYSEV
+496 
-503 I
+503 